1 MNIHSSLTEV
11 DSFANSD
18 PLLGVLGNIE
28 AMSNGRFYGMTNLMF
43 W

>member
-11 DSFANSD
+11 DYSFANSD

-28 AMSNGRFYGMTNLMF
+28 AMANG
-43 W
+43 